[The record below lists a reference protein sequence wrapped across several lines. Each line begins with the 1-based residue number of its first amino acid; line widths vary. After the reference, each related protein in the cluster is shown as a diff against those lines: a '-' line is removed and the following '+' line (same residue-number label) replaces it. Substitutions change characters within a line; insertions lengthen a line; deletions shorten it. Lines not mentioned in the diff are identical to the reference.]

1 MPCAECCGVNPFQVR
16 CGNDNEASM
25 QERRKEPRRP
35 AFWDAK
41 IGFNGRRFRVNCMVQ
56 NISAGGARLALRQ
69 AADLPPE
76 LSLTI
81 ACKQER
87 LEYGARTKWRILCTA
102 GVEIVRRP
110 QLRSPTA

>member
-1 MPCAECCGVNPFQVR
+1 
-16 CGNDNEASM
+16 M

-69 AADLPPE
+69 AVDLPPE
-76 LSLTI
+76 FSLTI
-81 ACKQER
+81 ACKQV
-87 LEYGARTKWRILCTA
+87 RTKWRIHRTV
-102 GVEIVRRP
+102 GVEIVRGP

>member
-1 MPCAECCGVNPFQVR
+1 
-16 CGNDNEASM
+16 M

-41 IGFNGRRFRVNCMVQ
+41 IGFNGRRFRVNCVVQ

-110 QLRSPTA
+110 QLRSPTAWA

>member
-1 MPCAECCGVNPFQVR
+1 ME
-16 CGNDNEASM
+16 
-25 QERRKEPRRP
+25 ERRKEPRRP

-69 AADLPPE
+69 AVDLPGE
-76 LSLTI
+76 FTLTI

-87 LEYGARTKWRILCTA
+87 LEYGVRTRWRMRRNV
-102 GVEIVRRP
+102 GVEIVCGP
-110 QLRSPTA
+110 VLRSTAAQA

>member
-1 MPCAECCGVNPFQVR
+1 
-16 CGNDNEASM
+16 M
-25 QERRKEPRRP
+25 QERRKQPRRP

-41 IGFNGRRFRVNCMVQ
+41 IGFNGRRFRVSCMVQ

-69 AADLPPE
+69 AVDLPPE
-76 LSLTI
+76 FSLTI

-87 LEYGARTKWRILCTA
+87 LEYGVRTKWRIHRTV
-102 GVEIVRRP
+102 GVEIVRGP

>member
-1 MPCAECCGVNPFQVR
+1 MH
-16 CGNDNEASM
+16 
-25 QERRKEPRRP
+25 ERRKAPRRP

-69 AADLPPE
+69 AVDLPPE
-76 LSLTI
+76 FSLTI

-87 LEYGARTKWRILCTA
+87 LEYGVRTKWRIRARWAWRLCA
-102 GVEIVRRP
+102 VRNSAAP
-110 QLRSPTA
+110 QLRRELTCFAKLR

>member
-1 MPCAECCGVNPFQVR
+1 
-16 CGNDNEASM
+16 M
-25 QERRKEPRRP
+25 QERRKEARPP

-41 IGFNGRRFRVNCMVQ
+41 IGFNGRRFGVSSLVQ

-69 AADLPPE
+69 AADLPQE
-76 LSLTI
+76 CSLTI

-87 LEYGARTKWRILCTA
+87 LEYGVRTKWRTRRTV

-110 QLRSPTA
+110 QLRSSTA

>member
-16 CGNDNEASM
+16 YGNDNEASI
-25 QERRKEPRRP
+25 QERRKEPRPP

-56 NISAGGARLALRQ
+56 NISPGGARLALRQ

-76 LSLTI
+76 FSLTI

-87 LEYGARTKWRILCTA
+87 LEYGVRTKWRIHRTV
-102 GVEIVRRP
+102 GVEIVRGP